1 MKNIINILNKAL
13 IQNNFDLKENSI
25 NQLAEFLTLLM
36 QWNKVFNLTA
46 IDEMDK
52 VIYLHIIDSLLIAS
66 YIKGNDCLDIGSG
79 GGLPGIPLAI
89 LFPEKQWTL
98 LDKNNKK
105 TRFLTQVIAQLS
117 LTNVNI
123 AHARCEDFQFK
134 TGFDSILS
142 RAFGTL
148 DKLIEV
154 TAHLLRQD
162 GRWIAMKGQY
172 PHAELQDLPAN
183 IVYEVHPINM
193 TGMSVDRHVVCM
205 HL

>member
-1 MKNIINILNKAL
+1 MNNITHILNKAL
-13 IQNNFDLKENSI
+13 IQNNFILNEYSI
-25 NQLAEFLTLLM
+25 KQLTEFLNILM
-36 QWNKVFNLTA
+36 QWNKIFNLTA
-46 IDEMDK
+46 IDEIDK
-52 VIYLHIIDSLLIAS
+52 AVYLHLIDSLLIAP
-66 YIKGNDCLDIGSG
+66 YIQGHHCLDIGSG

-105 TRFLTQVIAQLS
+105 TRFLTQVVAQLS

-123 AHARCEDFQFK
+123 VHARGEDFQFP

-148 DKLIEV
+148 ESLITV
-154 TAHLLRQD
+154 TAHLLHQE
-162 GRWIAMKGQY
+162 GRWIAMKGHY
-172 PHAELQDLPAN
+172 PHAELQNLPAN
-183 IVYEVHPINM
+183 IVYEVHPINII
-193 TGMSVDRHVVCM
+193 GMKVDRHVVCM